1 MVFIMPAARRFLV
14 SDIQEGCGL
23 NDRVQYVDGLLNPFV
38 NTGFCKGWPIE
49 WMETMKEDR
58 KMTYPH

>member
-1 MVFIMPAARRFLV
+1 MPAARRFLV

-58 KMTYPH
+58 KI